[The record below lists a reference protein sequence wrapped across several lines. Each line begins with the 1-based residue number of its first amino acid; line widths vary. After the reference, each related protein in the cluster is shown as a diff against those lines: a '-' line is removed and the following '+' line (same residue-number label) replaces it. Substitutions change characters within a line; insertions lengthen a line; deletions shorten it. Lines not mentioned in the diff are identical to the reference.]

1 MRPGW
6 MGQLDGVG
14 GLRSADQPQL
24 QGRDS
29 AKVGITADHHGVRSK
44 LQAASCL
51 QGIGCTQSMQGSHE
65 GGLLNNRSR
74 EFDPNQVWLGKN
86 GIERRSPV
94 AFSRQISIDGGLA
107 ALIRSRRQAEQPAKR
122 GWLGSGCP

>member
-29 AKVGITADHHGVRSK
+29 AKVGITADHHGFRSK

-51 QGIGCTQSMQGSHE
+51 EGIGCAQSMQGSHE
-65 GGLLNNRSR
+65 GGLLKNRSR

-86 GIERRSPV
+86 GIAVVRKVFGIILMAIAVRLFTANIGSL
-94 AFSRQISIDGGLA
+94 IS
-107 ALIRSRRQAEQPAKR
+107 
-122 GWLGSGCP
+122 